1 MAAAATKI
9 KAGREEAVTTVLV
22 LIAGTM
28 TEVVVVVVVA
38 TAVVEEAVALAVD
51 EEQAHS
57 TTHLAVDMIQVAI
70 MTPTPLH
77 LWVGTAS
84 MTVVY
89 KGRARKIHTITRDHH
104 RQLTTLDSSGMRRRR
119 RLMLMTRTG
128 SRRMAVDI
136 KAQAPITTPTTAP
149 AADDQAALQVPN
161 DHGEATTSKRIRTS
175 TRATV
180 ITAVEERRRAMR

>member
-136 KAQAPITTPTTAP
+136 KVRLSSHDCFVSDMPLFRSFV
-149 AADDQAALQVPN
+149 LQC
-161 DHGEATTSKRIRTS
+161 GATGSVNVGCGLHCNLS
-175 TRATV
+175 V
-180 ITAVEERRRAMR
+180 HFMSFGH